1 MIKNVKLAELKAQS
15 VTAFLNTQTDDLIEN
30 KCLRC
35 DKKKK
40 KKNLLNV
47 KGRIFCY
54 RKIISVKRY
63 LLI

>member
-35 DKKKK
+35 DNNYQKKKK
-40 KKNLLNV
+40 KK
-47 KGRIFCY
+47 KK
-54 RKIISVKRY
+54 KIKC
-63 LLI
+63 

>member
-30 KCLRC
+30 KCLRR

-40 KKNLLNV
+40 KKNDNV
-47 KGRIFCY
+47 VKKKKKKK
-54 RKIISVKRY
+54 KID
-63 LLI
+63 

>member
-30 KCLRC
+30 KCLRR

-40 KKNLLNV
+40 KK
-47 KGRIFCY
+47 KKK
-54 RKIISVKRY
+54 KID
-63 LLI
+63 